1 MIHKGDRTDSSQA
14 MLETALSYAKQFFAP
29 RKPGRKHML
38 MRKVA
43 FNPSVDSFYAPEIA
57 IRLIG
62 KIKDLREIEARTLRI
77 SFEKIYKRLISTQLM
92 GEYTAD
98 FMETV

>member
-1 MIHKGDRTDSSQA
+1 MAGTNKG
-14 MLETALSYAKQFFAP
+14 MLETALSYAKQFFTP
-29 RKPGRKHML
+29 RKPGRKNIL
-38 MRKVA
+38 KRKVA

-57 IRLIG
+57 IRLIA
-62 KIKDLREIEARTLRI
+62 KIRDLREVEARTIRI